1 MKRCVLTRFGVNLQ
15 RGEGRRKMY
24 EMYECMKSLFF
35 HTRSRILM
43 YARENALC
51 YFWSCSW
58 RLCMLLWLP
67 SSCRCF
73 FPAGVCVASKGGG
86 RDMSWPPYRHGTV
99 KTNKVPDTVGTSG
112 RNISSCEGVLP
123 KGRIYSAVWSGH
135 SPAERCTECSR
146 TRFFLHCLTFRASSG
161 EIFYTLIYVCT
172 CVEKERLHTFIH
184 LIHLLLCLTG
194 KDLDSAF
201 SFPVKDCP
209 RMYAIFMVTRNVGEK
224 HLPVY
229 SQVHQKERPL
239 NTFDLSSGNSTPDKV
254 RRLEL
259 KLGRI
264 STVALLLPCGTVM
277 LTWAEIPT
285 PITLIDK

>member
-86 RDMSWPPYRHGTV
+86 GDMSWPPYRHGTV
-99 KTNKVPDTVGTSG
+99 KTKKVPDTVGTSG
-112 RNISSCEGVLP
+112 RNISSCEGVLS

-135 SPAERCTECSR
+135 SPAGRCTECSR
-146 TRFFLHCLTFRASSG
+146 ARFFTLFNLPGFIGRDILHLNVRAHVCGKREASYIYTSHTFVSLPNG
-161 EIFYTLIYVCT
+161 EGFRLCIFLPR
-172 CVEKERLHTFIH
+172 ERL
-184 LIHLLLCLTG
+184 
-194 KDLDSAF
+194 S
-201 SFPVKDCP
+201 P
-209 RMYAIFMVTRNVGEK
+209 NVRYFYGYE
-224 HLPVY
+224 
-229 SQVHQKERPL
+229 ER
-239 NTFDLSSGNSTPDKV
+239 
-254 RRLEL
+254 
-259 KLGRI
+259 
-264 STVALLLPCGTVM
+264 
-277 LTWAEIPT
+277 W
-285 PITLIDK
+285 